1 MGAKA
6 QESRNYNNVPMIYF
20 QEQCR
25 RINDAG
31 LNLSLQSENPNDDGN
46 GVWFRIIHGAT
57 MSSWG
62 EKITITLKNTG
73 SGTNVHILS
82 ACGMPTQIV
91 DYGKNKKNVKV
102 IFNYLEHDIRN
113 AARYQQAAPQ
123 TASAQQ
129 AAPARQEA
137 PQDAAYQAAPV
148 QQASAYQAAPA
159 APPQQEAPQDAAYQA
174 APPQQEAP
182 QDAAY
187 QTAPAQQ
194 AAPAQQ
200 KKPIPRT
207 EFVKPEGP
215 MAHSRM
221 DVRPQNPTGQREFV
235 FCTSCGQKNV
245 GFAKFC
251 CSCGKKIVIPN
262 E

>member
-137 PQDAAYQAAPV
+137 PQDAAYQAAP
-148 QQASAYQAAPA
+148 
-159 APPQQEAPQDAAYQA
+159 
-174 APPQQEAP
+174 PQQEAP